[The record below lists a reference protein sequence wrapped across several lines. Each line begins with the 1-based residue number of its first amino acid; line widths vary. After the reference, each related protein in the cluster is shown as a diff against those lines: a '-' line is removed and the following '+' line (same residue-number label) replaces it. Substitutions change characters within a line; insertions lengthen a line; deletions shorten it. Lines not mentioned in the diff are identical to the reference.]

1 MSDQTDPLFLAIEGT
16 RPSLPTDAERERSIA
31 AVLDA
36 ALPQRARRGWL
47 GWTLRESPPSLLF
60 FGVEDCLFL
69 ATLFA
74 GLCLAPAALAVVQNT
89 PLPALLFLV
98 SPALYLA
105 LHLLTT
111 WKESMSGMLEWKR
124 TCRVP
129 LQKVTAVRMFVFG
142 GASVVACV
150 AMSAVLWQLS
160 NRALPFAWM
169 LGVSFSS
176 LFLYAALSLAV
187 QRARRR
193 WALFAVPA
201 AWVVLGAVL
210 LRWEGAATLLLQ
222 VPTYVFLLVA
232 FCALLLFLGEVRRL
246 ATSRPVEG
254 GFHAV
259 R

>member
-1 MSDQTDPLFLAIEGT
+1 MNDQSDPLFLAIEGT

-47 GWTLRESPPSLLF
+47 GWPLREFPPSLLF

-69 ATLFA
+69 AMLFA
-74 GLCLAPAALAVVQNT
+74 GLCLAPAALAAVQNT
-89 PLPALLFLV
+89 LLPALLFLV

-111 WKESMSGMLEWKR
+111 WKESMS
-124 TCRVP
+124 
-129 LQKVTAVRMFVFG
+129 
-142 GASVVACV
+142 V

-193 WALFAVPA
+193 WALFAVPTV
-201 AWVVLGAVL
+201 WVVLGAVL
-210 LRWEGAATLLLQ
+210 LRWEGAATFLLQ

-254 GFHAV
+254 GVHAV

>member
-1 MSDQTDPLFLAIEGT
+1 MNDQSDPLFLAIEGT

-47 GWTLRESPPSLLF
+47 GWPLREFPPSLLF

-69 ATLFA
+69 AMLFA
-74 GLCLAPAALAVVQNT
+74 GLCLAPAALAAVQNT
-89 PLPALLFLV
+89 LLPALLFLV

-129 LQKVTAVRMFVFG
+129 LQKVTALRMFVFG

-160 NRALPFAWM
+160 IGRCRS
-169 LGVSFSS
+169 LGCWACPSPACSS
-176 LFLYAALSLAV
+176 MRRFPWQSSVRAALGALCRTDCLGGSWR
-187 QRARRR
+187 RAA
-193 WALFAVPA
+193 ALGGCGDVPA
-201 AWVVLGAVL
+201 AGSHLRVLAGGVL
-210 LRWEGAATLLLQ
+210 CPAAL
-222 VPTYVFLLVA
+222 
-232 FCALLLFLGEVRRL
+232 LGEVRRL